1 MAMSYGMTKTVARP
15 FVDVVADVRSALAD
29 QGFGVI
35 TEIDMKATLKKKID
49 VDIDDQVILGACSP
63 SHAYQALQADESI
76 GLLLPCNVT
85 VRASGDSTI
94 IEMINPQTMVDLS
107 SSPAMA
113 GVADEVGNKLRS
125 ALEAITD

>member
-1 MAMSYGMTKTVARP
+1 MSYGLTKTITRP
-15 FVDVVADVRSALAD
+15 FADVVADVRSALAE

-35 TEIDMKATLKKKID
+35 TEIDMKATLKNKIN

-63 SHAYQALQADESI
+63 SHAYRALQADQSV

-85 VRASGDSTI
+85 VRAQGEETV

-107 SSPAMA
+107 DSPDMA
-113 GVADEVGNKLRS
+113 AVADEVGSKLRA
-125 ALEAITD
+125 ALDSLN

>member
-1 MAMSYGMTKTVARP
+1 MSYGLTKTITRP
-15 FVDVVADVRSALAD
+15 FADVVADVRLALAE

-35 TEIDMKATLKKKID
+35 TEIDMKATLKNKID

-63 SHAYQALQADESI
+63 SHAYRALQADQSV

-85 VRASGDSTI
+85 VRAQGEETV

-107 SSPAMA
+107 DSPDMA
-113 GVADEVGNKLRS
+113 AVADEVGSKLRA
-125 ALEAITD
+125 ALDSLN

>member
-1 MAMSYGMTKTVARP
+1 MSYGMTKTITRP
-15 FVDVVADVRSALAD
+15 FADVVADVRSALAE

-35 TEIDMKATLKKKID
+35 TEIDMKATLKNKID

-63 SHAYQALQADESI
+63 SHAYRALQADQSI

-85 VRASGDSTI
+85 VRANGDETV

-107 SSPAMA
+107 DSPAMA
-113 GVADEVGNKLRS
+113 VVADEVGSKLRA
-125 ALEAITD
+125 ALDSLN

>member
-1 MAMSYGMTKTVARP
+1 MSYGMTKTITRP
-15 FVDVVADVRSALAD
+15 FADVVADVRLALAE

-35 TEIDMKATLKKKID
+35 TEIDMKATLKNKID

-63 SHAYQALQADESI
+63 SHAYRALQADQSV

-85 VRASGDSTI
+85 VRAQGEETV

-107 SSPAMA
+107 DSPDMA
-113 GVADEVGNKLRS
+113 AVADEVGSKLRA
-125 ALEAITD
+125 ALDSLN